1 MKEEIA
7 AYLAKKDYYDILSIS
22 KTATEAEIKKAYR
35 VLALRFHPDKNQVP
49 GSSSLNIGAKDAF
62 NHISHAY
69 TILIDPEKRQHY
81 DRFGPETEQP
91 RPQNRYR
98 NAQQDYEFE

>member
-7 AYLAKKDYYDILSIS
+7 AYLAKKDYYEILSIS

-49 GSSSLNIGAKDAF
+49 GSSSFSIGAKDAF

-69 TILIDPEKRQHY
+69 TVLIDPEKRQHY
-81 DRFGPETEQP
+81 DRFGPEIQQA
-91 RPQNRYR
+91 RAQNRYSNGR
-98 NAQQDYEFE
+98 QEYEF